1 MGATHKS
8 VPRIAG
14 VWTARPGNKIER
26 PTKRETA
33 RIEKKTKMQVNIMKS
48 KSPKTLKAIKC
59 VVMAS
64 KTAHRGAILV
74 LAAGFVLAAQPA
86 AKAQVNEFQGEHL
99 DNLNKVFG
107 GFSLPPIPAL
117 PPSPTPMPLPALPPL
132 PPPVTLPER
141 TPFLAP
147 SPWVQN
153 KPTPLPWVSP
163 TKPEDLIQRIDDLNR
178 KEWNRILDQG
188 SDQLRFGR

>member
-1 MGATHKS
+1 VA
-8 VPRIAG
+8 VDRL
-14 VWTARPGNKIER
+14 
-26 PTKRETA
+26 TKRETA
-33 RIEKKTKMQVNIMKS
+33 RKEKQTKMCVKIMKS
-48 KSPKTLKAIKC
+48 KLFDSIKAIQP
-59 VVMAS
+59 VVMAVKATRRS
-64 KTAHRGAILV
+64 AILV
-74 LAAGFVLAAQPA
+74 LAAGSVLAAQLA

-117 PPSPTPMPLPALPPL
+117 PPSPAPMPLPALPPL

-141 TPFLAP
+141 TPFPAP

-153 KPTPLPWVSP
+153 TPTPLAWVSR